1 MPRKFLFTKEEV
13 QAAALEL
20 TREKGFAAVTARSL
34 GKKLGTTSRP
44 IFSHYATMADVQKA
58 VIEAAEDLYRAYIKR
73 EIASGKYTA
82 YKARGM
88 AYIKFAREEKELFKL
103 LFMRDRSREITKGNP
118 REKDL
123 PTGLVE
129 KQKGIDKASATT
141 FCLEMWAYTHGIA
154 ALIATNY
161 LSWDDELSSRA
172 LTDVYEGLK
181 NKYGGATDK
190 NQSENPIKTERKPE
204 LKKKRKR
211 FDDERK
217 PP

>member
-1 MPRKFLFTKEEV
+1 MPRKFLFTKEEI
-13 QAAALEL
+13 QAAALDL

-44 IFSHYATMADVQKA
+44 IFSHYATMAEVQKA
-58 VIEAAEDLYRAYIKR
+58 VIEAAEDLYRAYIKK

-103 LFMRDRSREITKGNP
+103 LFMRGRSRERTKENS

-123 PTGLVE
+123 PTGLIE
-129 KQKGIDKASATT
+129 KQIGIDRASATT

-154 ALIATNY
+154 ALIATDY

-181 NKYGGATDK
+181 NKHGGATDEKSIGKLDK
-190 NQSENPIKTERKPE
+190 NRTKTRIKKETKTI
-204 LKKKRKR
+204 
-211 FDDERK
+211 
-217 PP
+217 

>member
-1 MPRKFLFTKEEV
+1 MPRKFLFTKEEI

-20 TREKGFAAVTARSL
+20 TREKGFASVTARSL

-88 AYIKFAREEKELFKL
+88 SYIKFAREEKELFKL
-103 LFMRDRSREITKGNP
+103 LFMRDRLSKKTKENP
-118 REKDL
+118 WEKDL
-123 PTGLVE
+123 PTGLIE
-129 KQKGIDKASATT
+129 KQTDIDRASATT

-154 ALIATNY
+154 ALIATDY
-161 LSWDDELSSRA
+161 LSWDEELSSRA

-181 NKYGGATDK
+181 NKHGGATDEKSIGKLDK
-190 NQSENPIKTERKPE
+190 NRMKTRIKKETKTI
-204 LKKKRKR
+204 
-211 FDDERK
+211 
-217 PP
+217 

>member
-1 MPRKFLFTKEEV
+1 MPRKFFFTKEEI

-20 TREKGFAAVTARSL
+20 TREKGFAAVTARTL

-82 YKARGM
+82 YKAKGM

-103 LFMRDRSREITKGNP
+103 LFMRDRSQERTKENP
-118 REKDL
+118 QENDL
-123 PTGLVE
+123 PTGLIE
-129 KQKGIDKASATT
+129 KQTGIDRASATT

-154 ALIATNY
+154 ALIATDY
-161 LSWDDELSSRA
+161 LSWDEDLSSRA

-181 NKYGGATDK
+181 NKHGGATDEKSIGKLDK
-190 NQSENPIKTERKPE
+190 NRTKTRIKKETKTI
-204 LKKKRKR
+204 
-211 FDDERK
+211 
-217 PP
+217 

>member
-1 MPRKFLFTKEEV
+1 MPRKFLFTKEEI
-13 QAAALEL
+13 QAAALDL

-34 GKKLGTTSRP
+34 GQKLGTTSRP

-58 VIEAAEDLYRAYIKR
+58 VIEAAENLYRAYIKR

-82 YKARGM
+82 YKASGM

-103 LFMRDRSREITKGNP
+103 LFMRDRSRERTKENS

-123 PTGLVE
+123 PTGLIE
-129 KQKGIDKASATT
+129 KQTGIDRASATT

-154 ALIATNY
+154 ALIATDY
-161 LSWDDELSSRA
+161 LSWDEELSSRA

-181 NKYGGATDK
+181 NKHGGVTDEKSIGKLDK
-190 NQSENPIKTERKPE
+190 NRTKTRIKNETKTT
-204 LKKKRKR
+204 
-211 FDDERK
+211 
-217 PP
+217 

>member
-1 MPRKFLFTKEEV
+1 MPRKFLFTKEKI

-103 LFMRDRSREITKGNP
+103 LFMRDRSRKKTKENLQ
-118 REKDL
+118 ENDL
-123 PTGLVE
+123 PTGLIE
-129 KQKGIDKASATT
+129 KQTGIDRASATT
-141 FCLEMWAYTHGIA
+141 FCLEMWVYTHGIA
-154 ALIATNY
+154 ALIATDY
-161 LSWDDELSSRA
+161 LSWDEELSSRA

-181 NKYGGATDK
+181 NKHGGATDEKSIGKLDK
-190 NQSENPIKTERKPE
+190 NRTKTRIKEETKTI
-204 LKKKRKR
+204 
-211 FDDERK
+211 
-217 PP
+217 

>member
-1 MPRKFLFTKEEV
+1 MSRKFLFTKEEI
-13 QAAALEL
+13 QASALEL
-20 TREKGFAAVTARSL
+20 TREKGFAAVTARLL

-88 AYIKFAREEKELFKL
+88 AYIKFAREERELFKL
-103 LFMRDRSREITKGNP
+103 LFMRDRSTKENP

-123 PTGLVE
+123 PTGLIE
-129 KQKGIDKASATT
+129 KQTGIDRASATT
-141 FCLEMWAYTHGIA
+141 SCLEMWAYTHGIA
-154 ALIATNY
+154 ALIATDY
-161 LSWDDELSSRA
+161 LSWDEELSSRA

-181 NKYGGATDK
+181 NKHGGATDEKSIGILDK
-190 NQSENPIKTERKPE
+190 NRTKTRIKKETKTI
-204 LKKKRKR
+204 
-211 FDDERK
+211 
-217 PP
+217 

>member
-1 MPRKFLFTKEEV
+1 MPRKFLFTKEEI

-58 VIEAAEDLYRAYIKR
+58 VIEAAEDLYRAYIKK

-82 YKARGM
+82 YKAKGM

-103 LFMRDRSREITKGNP
+103 LFMRDRSRERTKENS

-123 PTGLVE
+123 PTGLIE
-129 KQKGIDKASATT
+129 KQTGIDRASATT

-154 ALIATNY
+154 ALIATDY
-161 LSWDDELSSRA
+161 LSWDEELSSRA

-181 NKYGGATDK
+181 NKHGGATDEKSIGKLDK
-190 NQSENPIKTERKPE
+190 NRTKIRIKKETKTI
-204 LKKKRKR
+204 
-211 FDDERK
+211 
-217 PP
+217 

>member
-1 MPRKFLFTKEEV
+1 MPRKFLFTKEEI

-20 TREKGFAAVTARSL
+20 TREKGFAAVTARTL

-88 AYIKFAREEKELFKL
+88 AYIKFARKEKELFKL
-103 LFMRDRSREITKGNP
+103 LFMRDRSRERTKENL

-123 PTGLVE
+123 PTCLIE
-129 KQKGIDKASATT
+129 KQTGIDKASATT

-154 ALIATNY
+154 ALIATDY
-161 LSWDDELSSRA
+161 LSWDEELSSRA

-181 NKYGGATDK
+181 NKHGGAKSEKSIGILDK
-190 NQSENPIKTERKPE
+190 NRTKTRIKKETKTI
-204 LKKKRKR
+204 
-211 FDDERK
+211 
-217 PP
+217 

>member
-1 MPRKFLFTKEEV
+1 MPRKFLFTKGEI

-34 GKKLGTTSRP
+34 GKRLGTTSRP

-73 EIASGKYTA
+73 EIASEKYTA

-103 LFMRDRSREITKGNP
+103 LFMRDRSRERTKENP
-118 REKDL
+118 REKEL
-123 PTGLVE
+123 PTGLIE
-129 KQKGIDKASATT
+129 KQTGIDRAFATT

-154 ALIATNY
+154 ALIATDY
-161 LSWDDELSSRA
+161 LSWDEELSSRA

-181 NKYGGATDK
+181 NKHGGAKSEKSIGKLDK
-190 NQSENPIKTERKPE
+190 NRTKTRIKKETKTI
-204 LKKKRKR
+204 
-211 FDDERK
+211 
-217 PP
+217 

>member
-1 MPRKFLFTKEEV
+1 MPRKFLFTKEEI
-13 QAAALEL
+13 QTAALEL

-103 LFMRDRSREITKGNP
+103 LFMRDRSRKKTKENP
-118 REKDL
+118 QENDL
-123 PTGLVE
+123 PTGLIE
-129 KQKGIDKASATT
+129 KQTGLDRASATT

-154 ALIATNY
+154 ALIATDY
-161 LSWDDELSSRA
+161 LSWDEELSSRA

-181 NKYGGATDK
+181 NKYGSANSEKSIGKLDK
-190 NQSENPIKTERKPE
+190 NRTKTRIKKETKTI
-204 LKKKRKR
+204 
-211 FDDERK
+211 
-217 PP
+217 

>member
-1 MPRKFLFTKEEV
+1 MPRKFLFTKEEI

-20 TREKGFAAVTARSL
+20 TREKGFAAVTSRSL

-58 VIEAAEDLYRAYIKR
+58 VIEAAEDLYRAYIKK

-103 LFMRDRSREITKGNP
+103 LFMRDRSRERTKENS

-123 PTGLVE
+123 PTGLIE
-129 KQKGIDKASATT
+129 KQTGIDRASATT

-154 ALIATNY
+154 ALIATDY

-181 NKYGGATDK
+181 NKHGGTKSEKSIGKLDK
-190 NQSENPIKTERKPE
+190 NRTKTRIKKETKTI
-204 LKKKRKR
+204 
-211 FDDERK
+211 
-217 PP
+217 

>member
-1 MPRKFLFTKEEV
+1 MPRRFLFTKEEI

-58 VIEAAEDLYRAYIKR
+58 VIEAAEDFYRTYIKR

-82 YKARGM
+82 YMARGM

-103 LFMRDRSREITKGNP
+103 LFMRDRSRKKTKDNP
-118 REKDL
+118 REEDF
-123 PTGLVE
+123 PTGLIE
-129 KQKGIDKASATT
+129 KQTGMDRSSATT
-141 FCLEMWAYTHGIA
+141 VCLEMWAYTHGIA
-154 ALIATNY
+154 ALIATDY
-161 LSWDDELSSRA
+161 LSWDEELSSRA

-181 NKYGGATDK
+181 NRYGGANAEKSIGKPDK
-190 NQSENPIKTERKPE
+190 NRTKTRIKNKTKTI
-204 LKKKRKR
+204 
-211 FDDERK
+211 
-217 PP
+217 